1 MTDERRALLT
11 EKEVKI
17 LTGERDV
24 SDNYKY
30 TVASRVRSKIEK
42 LDEDMN
48 ALEEYR
54 EGVLLDEL
62 RAVVCD
68 TDEEEG

>member
-11 EKEVKI
+11 EKEVEI

-24 SDNYKY
+24 TDNYRY

-42 LDEDMN
+42 LEDDMSV
-48 ALEEYR
+48 LEEYR

-68 TDEEEG
+68 EEGTGE